1 MDSIRSS
8 AENRRSANAIEQCPA
23 CGSKQLMPFHSMQ
36 GIPALSCT
44 IWDSA
49 EAARNCPQ
57 GDIDLALC
65 QTCALLLNT
74 SFDSELLHYDEAY
87 EASLHH
93 SPLFARY
100 AEELAQGLIERYDL
114 HEKVVLEI
122 GCGKGAFLKMLVE
135 MGNNRGLGFDPS
147 YEAEPD
153 DVPDARITFV
163 KELYTDAH
171 LDISPDLVIAR
182 QLLEHV
188 EEPLEFLTALRLTL
202 GDRHDTIVVFEVP
215 NALDMLQR
223 ADLWDVIY
231 EHPIYFTPLA
241 LDRLLRSAGFDV
253 RRVRPGYEGLFLIIE
268 ASPSAEPP
276 KELESVGHLVKD
288 EVAGFAKAYA
298 ERVKR
303 WGRHLDEIKRKG
315 QRAVLWGA
323 GARGDTFLNAI
334 GIRDE
339 IPMVVD
345 RNPRKW
351 GKHMA
356 GTGQQIH
363 SPEALKA
370 EPPQVVVIANEIYEE
385 EIGKSLRDMG
395 IVAEILVA

>member
-1 MDSIRSS
+1 MDSTNAS
-8 AENRRSANAIEQCPA
+8 AENRQAAASVDKCPA
-23 CGSKQLMPFHSMQ
+23 CGSKKLTPFHSMRS
-36 GIPALSCT
+36 IPALSCT
-44 IWDSA
+44 IWDTPA
-49 EAARNCPQ
+49 EAKSCPQ

-65 QTCALLLNT
+65 ETCALLLNT
-74 SFDSELLHYDEAY
+74 SFDPELLHYDEAY

-93 SPLFARY
+93 SPLFTRY
-100 AEELAQGLIERYDL
+100 AEELAEGLIERYGL
-114 HEKVVLEI
+114 KEKTVLEI
-122 GCGKGAFLKMLVE
+122 GCGKGAFLEMLVK

-153 DVPDARITFV
+153 YVPDERITFV
-163 KELYTDAH
+163 KEFYTEKH
-171 LDISPDLVIAR
+171 LEISPDLVIAR

-188 EEPLEFLTALRLTL
+188 EEPLEFLTGLRRTL

-231 EHPIYFTPLA
+231 EHPIYFTPLS

-253 RRVRPGYEGLFLIIE
+253 LRVRPAYEGLFLVIE
-268 ASPSAEPP
+268 ASPSAGPP

-288 EVAGFAKAYA
+288 EVAGFAAAYA
-298 ERVKR
+298 DRVKR
-303 WGRHLDEIKRKG
+303 WAGHLADIKAKN

-334 GIRDE
+334 GIHDE
-339 IPMVVD
+339 IAMVVD
-345 RNPRKW
+345 LNPRKW

-356 GTGQQIH
+356 GTGQAIH
-363 SPEALKA
+363 SPEDLRAN
-370 EPPQVVVIANEIYEE
+370 PPDVVVIANEIYKE

-395 IVAEILVA
+395 IDAEILVA

>member
-1 MDSIRSS
+1 MTSTTAPADKHS
-8 AENRRSANAIEQCPA
+8 AAKAIEKCPA
-23 CGSKQLMPFHSMQ
+23 CGSRQLVPFHSMQ
-36 GIPALSCT
+36 SIPALSCT
-44 IWDSA
+44 IWDSVE
-49 EAARNCPQ
+49 EARSCPQ

-65 QTCALLLNT
+65 ETCALLLNT
-74 SFDSELLHYDEAY
+74 SFDPELLHYDEAY

-93 SPLFARY
+93 SPLFSRY
-100 AEELAQGLIERYDL
+100 AEELAQGLIERYGL
-114 HEKVVLEI
+114 QNKTVLEI

-147 YEAEPD
+147 YEAEPG
-153 DVPDARITFV
+153 DVPDERITFV
-163 KELYTDAH
+163 KEFYTEAH
-171 LDISPDLVIAR
+171 LDVAPDLVIAR

-188 EEPLEFLTALRLTL
+188 EEPLEFLTGLRRTL
-202 GDRHDTIVVFEVP
+202 GDRHETIVVFEVP

-253 RRVRPGYEGLFLIIE
+253 HRVRPGYEGLFLIIE

-276 KELESVGHLVKD
+276 GDLESVGHLLKD
-288 EVAGFAKAYA
+288 EVAGFAAAYT

-303 WGRHLDEIKRKG
+303 WGRQLDEIKKKG

-323 GARGDTFLNAI
+323 GARGDTFLSAI

-339 IPMVVD
+339 ISMVVD
-345 RNPRKW
+345 LNPRKW

-363 SPEALKA
+363 SPEALRA
-370 EPPQVVVIANEIYEE
+370 EPPQVVVIANEIYKE

-395 IVAEILVA
+395 IDAEILVA

>member
-1 MDSIRSS
+1 MDSTNADTAKQSDSS
-8 AENRRSANAIEQCPA
+8 SNVHCPA
-23 CGSKQLMPFHSMQ
+23 CGSGELVPFHRMQ

-49 EAARNCPQ
+49 EAARSCPQ

-65 QTCALLLNT
+65 KTCALLLNT
-74 SFDSELLHYDEAY
+74 AFDPKLLHYDEAY

-100 AEELAQGLIERYDL
+100 AQELATDLIERYDL

-135 MGNNRGLGFDPS
+135 QGNNQGLGFDPS
-147 YEAEPD
+147 YDPGPG
-153 DVPDARITFV
+153 DVPDERITFV
-163 KELYTDAH
+163 KEFYTEAH
-171 LDISPDLVIAR
+171 LDVAPDLVIAR

-188 EEPLEFLTALRLTL
+188 EEPLEFMRGLRRTL
-202 GDRHDTIVVFEVP
+202 GDRHDTVVVFEVP

-241 LDRLLRSAGFDV
+241 LERLLRSAGFDV
-253 RRVRPGYEGLFLIIE
+253 HRVRPAFEGLFLIIE
-268 ASPSAEPP
+268 ASPGKEAPG
-276 KELESVGHLVKD
+276 ELERVGHLVED
-288 EVAGFAKAYA
+288 EVAGFANAYT
-298 ERVKR
+298 ERLRK
-303 WGRHLDEIKRKG
+303 WQRHLNEIKTKG

-323 GARGDTFLNAI
+323 GARGDTFLNAM

-345 RNPRKW
+345 LNPRKW

-356 GTGQQIH
+356 GTGQSIH
-363 SPEALKA
+363 SPEELKA
-370 EPPQVVVIANEIYEE
+370 QPPDVVVIANEIYLE
-385 EIGKSLRDMG
+385 EIRANLRAMG
-395 IVAEILVA
+395 IEAEVLVA

>member
-1 MDSIRSS
+1 MTAQADEHPDTASNVS
-8 AENRRSANAIEQCPA
+8 CPA
-23 CGSKQLMPFHSMQ
+23 CGSSELIPFHRMQ
-36 GIPALSCT
+36 SIPALSCT

-49 EAARNCPQ
+49 EEARTCPQ

-65 QTCALLLNT
+65 ETCALLVNT
-74 SFDSELLHYDEAY
+74 SFDPELLHYDEAY

-100 AEELAQGLIERYDL
+100 AEELAGDLIDWYDL
-114 HEKVVLEI
+114 RDKVVLEI

-135 MGNNRGLGFDPS
+135 MGNNRGLGFDPG

-153 DVPDARITFV
+153 DVPDERITFV
-163 KELYTDAH
+163 KDFYTEAH
-171 LDISPDLVIAR
+171 LDIAPDLVIAR

-188 EEPLEFLTALRLTL
+188 EAPLEFLTGLRRTL
-202 GDRHDTIVVFEVP
+202 GDRHDTVVVFEVP

-223 ADLWDVIY
+223 ADVWDVIY

-253 RRVRPGYEGLFLIIE
+253 LRMRPAYEGIFLIIE
-268 ASPSAEPP
+268 ASPGAEPAGD
-276 KELESVGHLVKD
+276 LEAVGYLVKD
-288 EVAGFAKAYA
+288 EVAGFAAAYV
-298 ERVKR
+298 ERVQRWQKR
-303 WGRHLDEIKRKG
+303 LDEIKKKG

-334 GIRDE
+334 GIHDE
-339 IPMVVD
+339 IAMVVD
-345 RNPRKW
+345 LNPRKW

-356 GTGQQIH
+356 GTGQAIH
-363 SPEALKA
+363 SPEDLKTQ
-370 EPPQVVVIANEIYEE
+370 PPDVVVIANEIYEE
-385 EIGKSLRDMG
+385 EISKSLRDMG
-395 IVAEILVA
+395 IDAEILVA

>member
-1 MDSIRSS
+1 MDSTTAK
-8 AENRRSANAIEQCPA
+8 AENQSAKNTITKCPA
-23 CGSKQLMPFHSMQ
+23 CGSTELTPFHSMQ
-36 GIPALSCT
+36 SIPALSCT

-49 EAARNCPQ
+49 AEARSCPQ

-65 QTCALLLNT
+65 ETCALLLNT
-74 SFDSELLHYDEAY
+74 SFDPELLHYDEAY

-100 AEELAQGLIERYDL
+100 AEELAEGLIERYGL
-114 HEKVVLEI
+114 KNKTVLEI

-135 MGNNRGLGFDPS
+135 MGDNRGLGFDPS
-147 YEAEPD
+147 YVAEPD
-153 DVPDARITFV
+153 DVPDERITFV
-163 KELYTDAH
+163 KEFYTESH
-171 LDISPDLVIAR
+171 LDVSPDLVIAR

-188 EEPLEFLTALRLTL
+188 EEPFEFMTGLRRTL

-231 EHPIYFTPLA
+231 EHPIYFTPLS

-253 RRVRPGYEGLFLIIE
+253 HRVRPGYEGLFLIIE
-268 ASPSAEPP
+268 ASPSAGPP
-276 KELESVGHLVKD
+276 KELESLGHLVKD
-288 EVAGFAKAYA
+288 EVEGFAAAYA
-298 ERVKR
+298 ERLKR
-303 WGRHLDEIKRKG
+303 WGRHLEEIKEKG

-334 GIRDE
+334 GIHDE
-339 IPMVVD
+339 IAMVVD
-345 RNPRKW
+345 LNPRKW

-356 GTGQQIH
+356 GTGQAIH
-363 SPEALKA
+363 SPEDLRALK
-370 EPPQVVVIANEIYEE
+370 PDVVVIANEIYKE
-385 EIGKSLRDMG
+385 EIGQSLRNMG
-395 IVAEILVA
+395 INAEILVA